1 MIDQRYSFAPGRKG
15 SCKSRIRNKAVLRS
29 RKQPSF
35 MLAAL
40 FTNFFNRGVKNA
52 CVILKQLVNEQGQMK
67 KWGKLRIA
75 MIEIRNEQLFHLYNE
90 KISYIINVL
99 PNQQLGH
106 VYFGPSLG
114 TLAPFDQAYL
124 EKKRINRQEPSSF

>member
-1 MIDQRYSFAPGRKG
+1 
-15 SCKSRIRNKAVLRS
+15 
-29 RKQPSF
+29 
-35 MLAAL
+35 
-40 FTNFFNRGVKNA
+40 
-52 CVILKQLVNEQGQMK
+52 
-67 KWGKLRIA
+67 

-124 EKKRINRQEPSSF
+124 EKKRINRQEPSNFEADNLFTLADRFQELPTYGTSDFREGAVSVFEEETPLYVDFKLVAFHCFEGKNESWRNQPALLCR